1 VQNADS
7 SSLFDDIDAA
17 LQSGSSAKPV
27 AMLRQL
33 TDLFLREADRLSEAQ
48 IGVFDVVLVQLI
60 ERMEPGTLVEIS
72 ERIGRIANAP
82 IGVTLDLARH
92 SEIGIARPILISS
105 SRLTTADLVEI
116 AATGS
121 QGHLLAISQR
131 AHIETAVTDV
141 LLDRG
146 NRAVVHG
153 VAGNS
158 GAKLSQNGFAA
169 LLKAA
174 ETDDSLA
181 ETTGSRLD
189 LALDLLRQL
198 LLQATEAVRY
208 RLLSRTPP
216 ALAQEM
222 SRALL
227 AAAELIDQESS
238 APRPLHFGKF
248 REVSARGA

>member
-1 VQNADS
+1 MQNADS
-7 SSLFDDIDAA
+7 SSLLDDLDAA
-17 LQSGSSAKPV
+17 LQSGSSEKRV
-27 AMLRQL
+27 AMLRRL
-33 TDLFLREADRLSEAQ
+33 TDLFQSEADRLNEAQ
-48 IGVFDVVLVQLI
+48 IGVFDHVLVPLI
-60 ERMEPGTLVEIS
+60 DRIDVATLMEIS

-82 IGVTLDLARH
+82 IDVTLDLARH
-92 SEIGIARPILISS
+92 SEIGIARPILTGS

-116 AATGS
+116 AATRS
-121 QGHLLAISQR
+121 QDHLLAISQR

-189 LALDLLRQL
+189 LPFDLLRQL

-222 SRALL
+222 SRALI
-227 AAAELIDQESS
+227 AAAELIDQESN
-238 APRPLHFGKF
+238 APRRLQTG
-248 REVSARGA
+248 RSTR

>member
-7 SSLFDDIDAA
+7 APLFEDIDAA
-17 LQSGSSAKPV
+17 LQSGTPEKRV

-33 TDLFLREADRLSEAQ
+33 TDLFQGKADRLNEAQ
-48 IGVFDVVLVQLI
+48 IGIFDHVLVPLI
-60 ERMEPGTLVEIS
+60 ERIDVVTLMEIS

-82 IGVTLDLARH
+82 IEVTLDLARH
-92 SEIGIARPILISS
+92 TEVAIARPVLTNSI
-105 SRLTTADLVEI
+105 RLTTADLVEI
-116 AATGS
+116 AATRS
-121 QGHLLAISQR
+121 QDHLLAISQR
-131 AHIETAVTDV
+131 AQIETAVTDV

-146 NRAVVHG
+146 NRAVFHS

-181 ETTGSRLD
+181 ETAGSRLD
-189 LALDLLRQL
+189 LPFDLLRQL

-222 SRALL
+222 SRALI

-238 APRPLHFGKF
+238 APRLLHSG
-248 REVSARGA
+248 RSTR